1 MSAVHRDCLFKW
13 ALRMLRN
20 VAKTANLAK
29 MRAFLECITTMQY
42 ILIYKSDHENM
53 TDHESVVMGSN
64 PVVA

>member
-1 MSAVHRDCLFKW
+1 
-13 ALRMLRN
+13 MLRN

-42 ILIYKSDHENM
+42 ILIYKSHHENM